1 MLYEYHLFKVRLSV
15 IMMNDVILSII
26 ITMCVVLLSIIM
38 MRENQCVFL
47 MSVSIIKVIMLCL
60 KMLSFMVICKNT
72 TRGPY
77 LPWLV
82 TKS

>member
-1 MLYEYHLFKVRLSV
+1 
-15 IMMNDVILSII
+15 MMNDVILSII

-38 MRENQCVFL
+38 MCENQCVFL
-47 MSVSIIKVIMLCL
+47 MSVSIIKVIMLCV

-72 TRGPY
+72 TYLGPY